1 MKIEA
6 KRKETFIAMAILTVL
21 IAVTTLTS
29 VGYIRT
35 SGRNVNIV
43 PIFVIIGAIRYGQS
57 CGAYLGAVFGIS
69 SFIRCF
75 FPSFDLGQ
83 SFIQSNPYHTFLVCV
98 LPRVLMGFC
107 CSLIFKFFCQNCS
120 KNFSYVIASF
130 SGGFL
135 NTLFVSM
142 SLMLAFY
149 KSDYV
154 QSLGS
159 HFTQMVRTLITFNSY
174 PEWII
179 STVVGSLVL
188 YIIGR
193 LTDKNKGEVS

>member
-43 PIFVIIGAIRYGQS
+43 PIFVIIGAIRYGQA

-69 SFIRCF
+69 SFIQCF

-83 SFIQSNPYHTFLVCV
+83 SFIQSNPYYTFIVCV
-98 LPRVLMGFC
+98 LPRVLM
-107 CSLIFKFFCQNCS
+107 
-120 KNFSYVIASF
+120 
-130 SGGFL
+130 
-135 NTLFVSM
+135 
-142 SLMLAFY
+142 
-149 KSDYV
+149 
-154 QSLGS
+154 
-159 HFTQMVRTLITFNSY
+159 
-174 PEWII
+174 
-179 STVVGSLVL
+179 
-188 YIIGR
+188 
-193 LTDKNKGEVS
+193 